1 MANPFLGVRI
11 PPELE
16 QALLARM
23 KETGQSKSEIVISA
37 LRSYLGMM
45 SCHERLDNVDQRLS
59 ALEKGVKEALDLMVL
74 YRQKH
79 SVYPKNH
86 SFERHSDG

>member
-1 MANPFLGVRI
+1 MANPFIGVRI

-16 QALLARM
+16 QAILARM

-37 LRSYLGMM
+37 LKSHLSMM
-45 SCHERLDNVDQRLS
+45 SCHEKLDNVDQRLS
-59 ALEKGVKEALDLMVL
+59 ALEKVVKEALELMVM

-79 SVYPKNH
+79 SVYPTNNTID
-86 SFERHSDG
+86 RHLDI

>member
-16 QALLARM
+16 QAILARM

-45 SCHERLDNVDQRLS
+45 SCHERLDNVEQRLS
-59 ALEKGVKEALDLMVL
+59 ALEKGVKEILELMVL

-79 SVYPKNH
+79 NVYHINH
-86 SFERHSDG
+86 NLDRHIDM

>member
-16 QALLARM
+16 QAILTRM

-37 LRSYLGMM
+37 LRSYLGIM
-45 SCHERLDNVDQRLS
+45 SCHERLDNVEQRLS
-59 ALEKGVKEALDLMVL
+59 ALEKSVREAVELMVS

-79 SVYPKNH
+79 SVYHVNH
-86 SFERHSDG
+86 SLDRHSDM

>member
-16 QALLARM
+16 QAILARM

-37 LRSYLGMM
+37 LRSYLGIM

-59 ALEKGVKEALDLMVL
+59 ALEKSVREALELMVL
-74 YRQKH
+74 SRQH
-79 SVYPKNH
+79 SVYHINH
-86 SFERHSDG
+86 GLDCHSDM

>member
-16 QALLARM
+16 QAILTRM
-23 KETGQSKSEIVISA
+23 KETGQSKSELVISA

-59 ALEKGVKEALDLMVL
+59 ALEKSVREALELMVL

-79 SVYPKNH
+79 SVYQINH
-86 SFERHSDG
+86 SLDRHSDM